1 MKNKLL
7 VIILSTICSILV
19 IVSSIFIV
27 KDINR
32 NKMIHADIIRYTTY
46 DFSNTQKSKELEN
59 VYFKYINDNTIKIID
74 SNGTITIIDSSKLDY
89 IKINN
94 WK

>member
-32 NKMIHADIIRYTTY
+32 NKMTHADIIRYTTY
-46 DFSNTQKSKELEN
+46 DFSNTQKSKELKN

>member
-32 NKMIHADIIRYTTY
+32 NKMTHADIIRYTTY
-46 DFSNTQKSKELEN
+46 EFTNTQKSKELKN
-59 VYFKYINDNTIKIID
+59 VYFKYINDNTIKIIE

>member
-7 VIILSTICSILV
+7 VIILSAICSILV
-19 IVSSIFIV
+19 IVSSIFII

-32 NKMIHADIIRYTTY
+32 NKMTHADIIRYTTY

-59 VYFKYINDNTIKIID
+59 VYFKYINDNTIKIIE

>member
-32 NKMIHADIIRYTTY
+32 NKMTHADIIRYTTY
-46 DFSNTQKSKELEN
+46 DFSNTQKSKELKN

-94 WK
+94 

>member
-32 NKMIHADIIRYTTY
+32 NKMTHADIIRYTTY
-46 DFSNTQKSKELEN
+46 EFTNTQKSKELKN
-59 VYFKYINDNTIKIID
+59 VYFKYINDNTIKIIE

-94 WK
+94 

>member
-32 NKMIHADIIRYTTY
+32 NKMTHADIIRYTTY
-46 DFSNTQKSKELEN
+46 DFTNTQKSKELKD